1 MSIRHRHLPKLEP
14 NPGPRCPGGIAHGQ
28 SGGRMRGTWF
38 RDVLTGSS
46 WKAERFLARPIGARW
61 LERAREGA
69 YLASESTSLKQSDD
83 HHGYGVEVTDRPAES
98 RIVFIHRIIRGFT
111 SSDALSKPS
120 PGCGTVNQGGGRH
133 VPHYAV
139 RPSPDGVVQTCTAF
153 DRRSSMPPGG
163 QCWKTML
170 RATQSDKTRLATLTK
185 QELGTR
191 RSQVRK
197 GDHARLTSTTFQ
209 RCLLWIFRWI
219 RRCGA
224 TRRGSQHGGASP

>member
-1 MSIRHRHLPKLEP
+1 MNSWRSIRHEKCWDRKDHFCQMSIRHRHLPKLEP

-120 PGCGTVNQGGGRH
+120 PGCGTVNQGGVGTC
-133 VPHYAV
+133 PIT
-139 RPSPDGVVQTCTAF
+139 PSGLVQTAWF
-153 DRRSSMPPGG
+153 KRALRS
-163 QCWKTML
+163 T
-170 RATQSDKTRLATLTK
+170 
-185 QELGTR
+185 
-191 RSQVRK
+191 
-197 GDHARLTSTTFQ
+197 
-209 RCLLWIFRWI
+209 
-219 RRCGA
+219 
-224 TRRGSQHGGASP
+224 GGARCHLVGSVGRPC